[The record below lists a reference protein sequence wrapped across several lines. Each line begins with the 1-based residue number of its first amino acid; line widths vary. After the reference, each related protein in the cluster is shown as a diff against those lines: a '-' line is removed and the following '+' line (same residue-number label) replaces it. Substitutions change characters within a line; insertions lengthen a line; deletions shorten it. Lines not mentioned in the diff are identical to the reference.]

1 MSNNWFAEIE
11 MRRYWRDRI
20 PEEEMYRRLYPTEP
34 KPQLAEWWTEHDY
47 NPEWGRLLDE
57 DPPPGLDI
65 TDRRV
70 IVPMETTRQLM
81 RNGQSVAEWVYNR
94 VLPGMLVNEMPE
106 GEVSV
111 GGMGQYGRR
120 ETVEYDT
127 PDVGSRRHSGSGRVE
142 QVTGEQLDTE
152 PDPRPVY
159 VQLPPEHP
167 LTKLRQ
173 MWAERRAQDRD
184 MKVIITA
191 RDSATGTGKTT
202 LAVALS
208 KFFDS
213 NGWSAEKATLS
224 PEKYIEK
231 YTQLEPGSVLL
242 GDEAEQMADPRR
254 SMTEQNVTLT
264 QYWATMRQWRVS
276 TIVTLPSP
284 SMIDKRLK
292 ELMDVRIVVQE
303 RGLAVAYEK
312 KVDDHSGQIKEKRMH
327 RIRWNPLDD
336 DADYQRLTQ
345 KKQERMENFQ
355 ERAYHLSEEG
365 AEAKDP
371 DVAIREYRDE
381 KIRQAVEELEMSQKR
396 VADVFDLSRPRVSQ
410 IVSEATQ

>member
-34 KPQLAEWWTEHDY
+34 KPQLAEWWREHDY
-47 NPEWGRLLDE
+47 KPEWGRLLDE

-81 RNGQSVAEWVYNR
+81 RNGQSVAEWVRDR
-94 VLPGMLVNEMPE
+94 VLPGMLVNEMPD

-120 ETVEYDT
+120 ETVEVEA
-127 PDVGSRRHSGSGRVE
+127 PGSDPLGRLGSGRVE

-173 MWAERRAQDRD
+173 MWAKRRAQDRD

-208 KFFDS
+208 KFFDA

-224 PEKYIEK
+224 PEQYIEK

-327 RIRWNPLDD
+327 RIRWDALDGD
-336 DADYQRLTQ
+336 RDYQQLNQ
-345 KKQERMENFQ
+345 KKRERMENYND
-355 ERAYHLSEEG
+355 RAYYMSDDS
-365 AEAKDP
+365 AELQDP
-371 DVAIREYRDE
+371 DVAVQEYRDE
-381 KIRQAVEELEMSQKR
+381 RIRHAANELDLTQSQI
-396 VADVFDLSRPRVSQ
+396 ADVFDLSRPRVSQ
-410 IVSEATQ
+410 IVNES